1 MLPDLWQGVRKMLNW
16 YSFKPMDTLFFRGAE
31 PMNIGEDHSASSIF
45 PPPIQTIS
53 GALRTTVLIQNE
65 ISFKDYDK
73 DSFNDEKIVEAIGKY
88 NEDAPFTIIGP
99 LFLKNKKLCV
109 PAPYDWYIE
118 IEKENKKFIDE
129 SAEND
134 EIKKFKIIKSSKL
147 KTDSIKTKTGNIYW
161 AKPEENEP
169 EENELVSLGGYWV
182 FLEDLYLKSD
192 EKYIL
197 SLEHFVSFEYRTG
210 IALQESRAVR
220 EGHIY
225 AFNHARLHNDVDI
238 VFGIDKELP
247 IEDEGVL
254 KLGAEQRFGQ
264 YKKLA
269 ENENPV
275 FKNEGD
281 NFLTLSIVPKS
292 DAANQNVMAAGK
304 ILYMG
309 GWDLAKGFHKP
320 MGGYFPS
327 GSVFSEKIN
336 ENCIAI
342 K

>member
-1 MLPDLWQGVRKMLNW
+1 MFDW

-31 PMNIGEDHSASSIF
+31 PMAIGEDHSASFIF
-45 PPPIQTIS
+45 PPSTQTIS
-53 GALRTTVLIQNE
+53 GALRTTVLIQNG

-73 DSFNDEKIVEAIGKY
+73 DNFNNEKIIEAIGKY
-88 NEDAPFTIIGP
+88 NEESPFVVKGP
-99 LFLKNKKLCV
+99 LFLKNNKLCI
-109 PAPYDWYIE
+109 PAPYNWY
-118 IEKENKKFIDE
+118 IEKENKKLIDE
-129 SAEND
+129 SAENND
-134 EIKKFKIIKSSKL
+134 IKRFKIIKSSKL

-161 AKPEENEP
+161 AKPEKE
-169 EENELVSLGGYWV
+169 ELVSLGGYWI
-182 FLEDLYLKSD
+182 FLEDLYLESD

-210 IALQESRAVR
+210 IALQKNRVVR

-254 KLGAEQRFGQ
+254 KLGAEQRFGR
-264 YKKLA
+264 YKRLSGNKA
-269 ENENPV
+269 IT
-275 FKNEGD
+275 FKDKGD
-281 NFLTLSIVPKS
+281 KFLTLSVVPKS
-292 DAANQNVMAAGK
+292 DVANQNVMATGK
-304 ILYMG
+304 ILYIG

-320 MGGYFPS
+320 MRGYFPA
-327 GSVFSEKIN
+327 GSVFSKKIN